1 MNEYITQE
9 QLIDMLLPH
18 PKSEFELGQNFAI
31 ISLLKKLS
39 PSMSSEIPLPIS
51 SEIDSIFSIEDYKRE
66 IGEFLKNTYNTII
79 GESLSLSDK
88 EFDDIIVSIL
98 FKQKKELV
106 DKINEYTHN
115 YIASCKIVNR
125 IYDKF
130 K

>member
-39 PSMSSEIPLPIS
+39 PSMSSEILLPIS

-66 IGEFLKNTYNTII
+66 IGEFLKNTYNAII
-79 GESLSLSDK
+79 GESLSLSNK
-88 EFDDIIVSIL
+88 EFDDIIVYIL
-98 FKQKKELV
+98 FKQNTC
-106 DKINEYTHN
+106 I
-115 YIASCKIVNR
+115 
-125 IYDKF
+125 
-130 K
+130 